1 MQSVVRHGLKAS
13 GYYKETHCQVAVPAR
28 NVAVRAAAVES
39 PPQLS
44 ATDKVR
50 LGNSDLEVTGG
61 CISHDCKFTLLHRIA
76 GCLSELP
83 WSETVLAATAAHNS
97 IMQHQLQ

>member
-61 CISHDCKFTLLHRIA
+61 CISHDCKWTLLHRIA

-83 WSETVLAATAAHNS
+83 
-97 IMQHQLQ
+97 